1 MGNCDSFCEHHKKKP
16 PSTHK
21 QIPQSEKLHSNQK
34 KNDNNQNYPILTV
47 IPNNNSSS
55 KYGFDNNSTKVQTKI
70 NNNIITQS
78 ELLKM
83 QKTYRDVF
91 TMMESQKKTIGES
104 GQAKIRKYYS
114 QKCKKYVVE
123 KVIKVNMSTKENS
136 IHKEMIVKSYLIK
149 EILLLSKC
157 NFPNVIKIYDIINDP
172 LTIVMEYC
180 DKGNLRSIIDKG
192 FYLPPLYK
200 IFLIYSICDGLGYM
214 HFKGIIHG
222 DLKCENILLS
232 TEKKYFIGESYYPIP
247 KLADFGLNQIRPNT
261 IWEGTPGYIAP
272 EIFEQYT
279 QNAIT
284 KKTDIFALGLVMFEI
299 LSGLRPLPSDMNL
312 ALKDL
317 EGKILPCTKEILR
330 IAWEQK
336 IEELLPGINNAYYNK
351 FYTIMICCID
361 DDPDKRPD
369 ILDLYLAVR
378 KLYIILLKTSKE
390 KVYDESEIIKRKG
403 INSL

>member
-1 MGNCDSFCEHHKKKP
+1 MGNCDSCFGSNKESSTVTSIQNP
-16 PSTHK
+16 PSENIQPT
-21 QIPQSEKLHSNQK
+21 QK
-34 KNDNNQNYPILTV
+34 ESDIHQNYRIPNE
-47 IPNNNSSS
+47 IPNNISSS
-55 KYGFDNNSTKVQTKI
+55 KYGFDKNSTRAQTKI
-70 NNNIITQS
+70 NNNIIIQN
-78 ELLKM
+78 ELLRM
-83 QKTYRDVF
+83 QKIYRDMF
-91 TMMESQKKTIGES
+91 ALMESQKKTIGES

-114 QKCKKYVVE
+114 QKFKKYVVE